1 MAGGS
6 FDINVPKK
14 RPGTYINFQSVRQ
27 ETLGGSERG
36 TVIIPLGTTDWGP
49 AGEMLTITPE
59 APDANFVKLGYS
71 IYDNDAN
78 GNMLMI
84 REALKGCSKVIAYIC
99 TEGSTAATGTGGGVT
114 GTAKYK
120 GTRGNKLKFVITAN
134 TGGGFDVDIFLDTTK
149 VEEFIGVTAYTGL
162 AGSQWITFT
171 EASAGADMAATSGV
185 TLTGGTNGT
194 TSATEVTAFLTACE
208 GENWDTMAFPFTD
221 ASLKAAVLAKIQYL
235 RNNVGRL
242 VQATAPSYV
251 ADYEGI
257 INVTNSYGL
266 DDGTELTT
274 AQATAYV
281 AGVTAGAD
289 ASTSN
294 TYKIVAGAVKVVNP
308 KSQAA
313 AETAIDNGEFFF
325 SMSESGN
332 VVCEYDINC
341 LTTFGNGK
349 DSGYKK
355 NKIQRVFAQ
364 VADMIKANFPPNRF
378 KNDKEGWV
386 IMEGIGKSILKRLGP
401 TSEGGTGTLQNID
414 YDNDFVVDTERSTG
428 DSTYFNVGIQPVDT
442 AEKLYFTISTR

>member
-1 MAGGS
+1 MS
-6 FDINVPKK
+6 
-14 RPGTYINFQSVRQ
+14 
-27 ETLGGSERG
+27 
-36 TVIIPLGTTDWGP
+36 
-49 AGEMLTITPE
+49 
-59 APDANFVKLGYS
+59 
-71 IYDNDAN
+71 
-78 GNMLMI
+78 
-84 REALKGCSKVIAYIC
+84 
-99 TEGSTAATGTGGGVT
+99 
-114 GTAKYK
+114 
-120 GTRGNKLKFVITAN
+120 
-134 TGGGFDVDIFLDTTK
+134 
-149 VEEFIGVTAYTGL
+149 
-162 AGSQWITFT
+162 
-171 EASAGADMAATSGV
+171 ATSGV

-242 VQATAPSYV
+242 VQATAPSYT

-349 DSGYKK
+349 DSGYRK